1 MIGSEGH
8 AWGHMPLRWEKR
20 RVSGDLKVRGQRMP
34 DLKEARMKEN
44 SGTSQETWE
53 NKITQRNDI
62 TRKASAEEKT

>member
-1 MIGSEGH
+1 M
-8 AWGHMPLRWEKR
+8 
-20 RVSGDLKVRGQRMP
+20 GDLKVRGQRMP

-44 SGTSQETWE
+44 SGTQVQETWE

>member
-8 AWGHMPLRWEKR
+8 AWGTCHWDER
-20 RVSGDLKVRGQRMP
+20 RGESVGDLKVRGQRMP

-62 TRKASAEEKT
+62 N

>member
-8 AWGHMPLRWEKR
+8 AWGHSHWDER
-20 RVSGDLKVRGQRMP
+20 RGESVGDLKVRGQRMP
-34 DLKEARMKEN
+34 DLEEARMKEN

>member
-1 MIGSEGH
+1 
-8 AWGHMPLRWEKR
+8 
-20 RVSGDLKVRGQRMP
+20 MP

>member
-1 MIGSEGH
+1 M
-8 AWGHMPLRWEKR
+8 
-20 RVSGDLKVRGQRMP
+20 GDLKVRGQRMP

-53 NKITQRNDI
+53 NKITENDI